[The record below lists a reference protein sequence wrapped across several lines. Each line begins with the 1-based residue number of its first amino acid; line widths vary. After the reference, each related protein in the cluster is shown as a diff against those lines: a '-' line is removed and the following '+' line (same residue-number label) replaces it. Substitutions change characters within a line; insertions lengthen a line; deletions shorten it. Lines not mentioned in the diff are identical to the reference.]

1 MSRSTLAPRPVVLA
15 ASVRTIPRPVVGIAC
30 VAAIPTLV
38 IAVRG
43 GDDFSGA
50 LTAASLIAGVGAGYT
65 ADDPAAPTL
74 ASTPTTLATRRIV
87 RGLLIALI
95 LGTGWTAAV
104 VTAYRFGTTPP
115 EVSMRLAELFAAAAV
130 SAAFASRART
140 DAPVNIGAAAA
151 AASLLA
157 VVTVSA
163 LAIRWPG
170 LPTLRTTPAHDRWWL
185 LAAAG
190 LAIAG
195 WSSRDPASRF
205 RVDRIVR
212 T

>member
-1 MSRSTLAPRPVVLA
+1 MSRSMLALQPVVLA

-30 VAAIPTLV
+30 VAALPTLV
-38 IAVRG
+38 IAARG
-43 GDDFSGA
+43 GEDFSGA
-50 LTAASLIAGVGAGYT
+50 LTAASLIAGSA
-65 ADDPAAPTL
+65 PATP
-74 ASTPTTLATRRIV
+74 PTTQPLRRSPRRRPHLRHGEYA

-104 VTAYRFGTTPP
+104 VTADRVGATPP

-163 LAIRWPG
+163 LASRWPG

-185 LAAAG
+185 VAAAS

-205 RVDRIVR
+205 RIDRSVR